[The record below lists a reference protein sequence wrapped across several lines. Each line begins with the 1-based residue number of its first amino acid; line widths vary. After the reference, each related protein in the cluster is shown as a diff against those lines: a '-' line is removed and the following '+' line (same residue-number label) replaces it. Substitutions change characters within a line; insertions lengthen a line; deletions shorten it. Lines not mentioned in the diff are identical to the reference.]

1 MELLDTMLKR
11 RSIRQYTNEKISK
24 ENIEQILQAGLLAP
38 SSRNIRPCELIVVES
53 KDTLEKLSHCKTF
66 GSKMLKDASHAIVVL
81 GNKNKS
87 DVWIEDCSIV
97 MTYMHLM
104 ATSLN
109 IGSCWVQC
117 RLRNNEEMTAEDYI
131 KDLLSIPGSYCVEAI
146 LSLGISLHEVVPHS
160 LEELDLSKIHDE
172 TF

>member
-11 RSIRQYTNEKISK
+11 KSIRQYTDEKISK

-117 RLRNNEEMTAEDYI
+117 RLRNNGEMTTEDYI
-131 KDLLSIPGSYCVEAI
+131 KDLLSIPDSYCVEAI
-146 LSLGISLHEVVPHS
+146 LCLGISANEITSHLS
-160 LEELDLSKIHDE
+160 NELDLSKIHNE